1 MRNKVS
7 FLLILTLFIVG
18 LSPLFACYVLIDDIL
33 LSQQKFYLSQDLSQA
48 LVAHEENLKR
58 LSKIEP
64 ESKDLYR
71 LQFEKVQN
79 LKLLFGEDEYFSE
92 AIRSTTIKYF
102 FIIFGLALT
111 VSLISG
117 IVLSFKVNQIYIKSF
132 DELVKEREKSRY
144 LSEMAKWQDVAKKLA
159 HEIRRPLQPMRIWL
173 SQLKKGSTVDTAMVK
188 EAATAID
195 QEVLFLS
202 EMVSGFSDFAQ
213 IPKPK
218 LETVELADFIQSFV
232 AQYGDVWATVKFKF
246 QKLIDAR
253 VALDPKIFRTLFTN
267 LVENAVEA
275 NPDSKIDIDFNLRA
289 DDELA
294 YIEIFNSGVTL
305 NEIDREKIF
314 DIYYSTKTN
323 AKNMGLGLAIV
334 KTIVLEHGGDIKC
347 VAADG
352 GVKFEI
358 QLPLVKG

>member
-1 MRNKVS
+1 MRNKVLRLLS
-7 FLLILTLFIVG
+7 LSLVILGLLPVFANYFLIG
-18 LSPLFACYVLIDDIL
+18 DIL
-33 LSQQKFYLSQDLSQA
+33 ESQQQIYRSHELSGALLSYESLLKKASKLDPENEKNYRTQFQKVQDL
-48 LVAHEENLKR
+48 NL
-58 LSKIEP
+58 
-64 ESKDLYR
+64 LY
-71 LQFEKVQN
+71 
-79 LKLLFGEDEYFSE
+79 GEDAYFRE
-92 AIRSTTIKYF
+92 AIRSGILKYF
-102 FIIFGLALT
+102 FIIFGVVLAIALF
-111 VSLISG
+111 SG
-117 IVLSFKVNQIYIKSF
+117 FILSFKVNQIYIKSF
-132 DELVKEREKSRY
+132 DELVKEKEKSRY
-144 LSEMAKWQDVAKKLA
+144 LKEMAKWQDVAKKLA

-173 SQLKKGSTVDTAMVK
+173 SQLKKVSSVDTAMVK
-188 EAATAID
+188 EAAMAID

-218 LETVELADFIQSFV
+218 LEMVRLADFIQSFV
-232 AQYGDVWATVKFKF
+232 AQYGDVWASVKFEF

-267 LVENAVEA
+267 IVENAVEA
-275 NPDSKIDIDFNLRA
+275 NLDTEIDVHFSLRA
-289 DDELA
+289 DDEFA
-294 YIEIFNSGVTL
+294 YIEIFNSGVIL
-305 NEIDREKIF
+305 NEIEREKIF
-314 DIYYSTKTN
+314 DIYYTTKTN

>member
-1 MRNKVS
+1 MLLL
-7 FLLILTLFIVG
+7 FALLISSSIMLVVN
-18 LSPLFACYVLIDDIL
+18 YVLINDVLVTHQKIYKTSDISNVL
-33 LSQQKFYLSQDLSQA
+33 DEFTASLKNQSKLDPKNDAKYHGQFKQAQDLK
-48 LVAHEENLKR
+48 L
-58 LSKIEP
+58 IYGD
-64 ESKDLYR
+64 DLYFTNAVR
-71 LQFEKVQN
+71 
-79 LKLLFGEDEYFSE
+79 S
-92 AIRSTTIKYF
+92 AILKYF
-102 FIIFGLALT
+102 FILFGMTLLGVFVGGA
-111 VSLISG
+111 
-117 IVLSFKVNQIYIKSF
+117 VLSFIIHRIYVRSF
-132 DELVKEREKSRY
+132 DELNREREKSRY
-144 LSEMAKWQDVAKKLA
+144 LSEMAKWQDIAKKLA

-173 SQLKKGSTVDTAMVK
+173 SQLKKVSSVDTTMVK

-275 NPDSKIDIDFNLRA
+275 NPDTKTDVHFSLHV
-289 DDELA
+289 DDEFA

-305 NEIDREKIF
+305 NEIEREKIF